1 MKAKAWGAV
10 IAALVLLVAY
20 VQIRAW
26 LHHALPHGVPGWVK
40 PLALALPAALF
51 VAYVAFRV
59 VATRRLLA
67 TRVCYAAIPT
77 ESFDPSAD
85 DVAAF
90 GRALRGLRKIVLNWL
105 DWNAAAFRI
114 LYVQAGAGT
123 LGVLWEV
130 PRRSVSAMIA
140 AANAL
145 GPEVEIRPA
154 DSVDVCVP
162 ALQAFRRPCPNGVH
176 ELRLEL
182 RLARPGCFPL
192 KAVALDP
199 HPTQVF
205 AAAFR
210 C

>member
-1 MKAKAWGAV
+1 MKLKLWAAV
-10 IAALVLLVAY
+10 IVALALLWAALEVRALLH
-20 VQIRAW
+20 QW
-26 LHHALPHGVPGWVK
+26 LPHGLPVWVK
-40 PLALALPAALF
+40 PLALTLPPALL
-51 VAYVAFRV
+51 VAYVTLRV

-85 DVAAF
+85 DVATF

-162 ALQAFRRPCPNGVH
+162 VLRALRRPCPWASTTCVCRITG
-176 ELRLEL
+176 
-182 RLARPGCFPL
+182 GGS
-192 KAVALDP
+192 
-199 HPTQVF
+199 
-205 AAAFR
+205 
-210 C
+210 